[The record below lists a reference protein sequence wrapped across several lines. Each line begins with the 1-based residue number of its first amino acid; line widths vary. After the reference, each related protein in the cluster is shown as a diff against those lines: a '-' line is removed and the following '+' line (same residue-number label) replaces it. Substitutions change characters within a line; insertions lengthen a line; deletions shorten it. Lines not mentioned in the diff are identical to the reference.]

1 MNRRTLTALVALAT
15 SPALAQSQSTSDTQA
30 PAEAS
35 EQTQTAAE
43 PSVEERLATAEGKL
57 AAFEEKDVETQSAL
71 SALKKLKLSGY
82 VQGRYTYIEPDDV
95 EIGGATVRR
104 APGSSLFNVRR
115 GRLKATY
122 AGDVGQL
129 VLQLD
134 ATPSGV
140 SLKDAE
146 ATLFIPGTKKQ
157 HLLTVGQTKWPF
169 GYEVNQSSSE
179 REFPERTLVVR
190 RFAAGERD
198 RGAKYVGKAGPLRLA
213 AGVFDGN
220 GTDGFSRDNDKMKD
234 AVGRVGFDLKWLS
247 GGVSGWYGNTLS
259 KGETV
264 DGTYVPAQAFDRT
277 RIGADVQVY
286 LDVLPL
292 GGTALKGEYI
302 AGTTY
307 FTGGGKEAY
316 GQSAAGWYALLVQ
329 SVGDS
334 NALALRY
341 EFFDPATG
349 TPNLD
354 SGTAPDLRAASTNQ
368 VGTLGATVIH
378 YFGENLKAS
387 ATYELPTTRTVDAE
401 EPNDNVLTLQLQA
414 KF

>member
-1 MNRRTLTALVALAT
+1 VNHRIVAALIALAT
-15 SPALAQSQSTSDTQA
+15 TPALAQAPTPTGDASSEATS
-30 PAEAS
+30 S
-35 EQTQTAAE
+35 ETTPAE
-43 PSVEERLATAEGKL
+43 PSLEERLATAEGKL
-57 AAFEEKDVETQSAL
+57 ASFEEKDVETQSTL

-82 VQGRYTYIEPDDV
+82 VQGRYTYIEPDEV

-104 APGSSLFNVRR
+104 APGSSLFSVRR

-146 ATLFIPGTKKQ
+146 ATLFIPGTKQK
-157 HLLTVGQTKWPF
+157 HALTIGQTKWSF

-198 RGAKYVGKAGPLRLA
+198 RGIKYTGKAGPLRLA
-213 AGVFDGN
+213 AGVYDGI
-220 GTDGFSRDNDKMKD
+220 GTDGVSRDNDKMKD
-234 AVGRVGFDLKWLS
+234 AVARVGFDLKWIS
-247 GGVSGWYGNTLS
+247 GGVSGWYGSTLRA
-259 KGETV
+259 GETV
-264 DGTYVPAQAFDRT
+264 DGTYRPAEAFDRN

-329 SVGDS
+329 SIGES

-349 TPNLD
+349 TPNRD
-354 SGTAPDLRAASTNQ
+354 SGTAPALRAASTNQ
-368 VGTLGATVIH
+368 VGTLGATLIH
-378 YFGENLKAS
+378 YFGDSLKAS